1 MGVSN
6 NSSSMNSKLLL
17 ALAVLG
23 CLSLASAGNRY
34 NNYNNN
40 HNSRVANGRYNNRYN
55 NNGRNN
61 RYDDRRNSNRKR
73 CDTKR
78 RYNKRD
84 FIRQYGSGIYHKCWY
99 GGSYN
104 VGNTKIICSSKNGHG
119 YLINVQICRR

>member
-1 MGVSN
+1 MG
-6 NSSSMNSKLLL
+6 KLLL
-17 ALAVLG
+17 ALAGLG
-23 CLSLASAGNRY
+23 CLSLAGAGNRY

-61 RYDDRRNSNRKR
+61 RYNNGNNNRYDNGRNNRYDDRRNSNRKR

-84 FIRQYGSGIYHKCWY
+84 FRQYGSGIYHKCWY

-104 VGNTKIICSSKNGHG
+104 
-119 YLINVQICRR
+119 